1 MISNVLKL
9 LNRLFIR
16 EMKSNNINKNS
27 KNQNILNILYYRNN
41 KLKKK
46 ITQLFNIKIKFR
58 NIIKILK

>member
-16 EMKSNNINKNS
+16 EMKSNNINKNA

-46 ITQLFNIKIKFR
+46 ITKLFNIKIKFR